1 MKKSYLFFIVHP
13 SKFHVFRHTINCL
26 KNDGH
31 RVDVVITSKDVLEDL
46 ILNEGWSYRNIFP
59 NGRKIRGIPT
69 YLAAIINAIVT
80 IVRLEIFLLGRRYSL
95 FITDDLLVVN
105 GKLRGTPSILFQDD
119 DVSAVPESVLLH
131 KFATHIMTP
140 SVSNMGKYN
149 DKKIEFHGY
158 KELGSLHP
166 SRFSPDKNIIKS
178 FNPDLSKYFVL
189 RLVSLKSTHDV
200 GKKGLN
206 NYEVQ
211 RLISML
217 EMKGAVFITSER
229 ELPEQ
234 FEKYRIKIR
243 SNDMAHALY
252 FAEFLI
258 ADSQTMSAEAGVLG
272 TPFIRFNDFVGKISY
287 LEELEKKYEL
297 GFGIRTNEKDK
308 LFDTVEKLLNNES
321 LRNEWILK
329 REKMIADKVDLT
341 NFMIWVF
348 KNYPDSADILKND
361 SSYQSKFMQK
371 AH

>member
-1 MKKSYLFFIVHP
+1 MDKKSFLFFIVHP
-13 SKFHVFRHTINCL
+13 AKFHVFRHTINCL

-31 RVDVVITSKDVLEDL
+31 LVDIVITSKDVLEQL

-59 NGRKIRGIPT
+59 NGRKIQGIPT
-69 YLAAIINAIVT
+69 YLAAFLNAIVT
-80 IVRLEIFLLGRRYSL
+80 IVRLELFLLRRNYSL

-140 SVSNMGKYN
+140 SVSYMGKHA
-149 DKKIEFHGY
+149 DKTIEFYGY

-178 FNPDLSKYFVL
+178 FNPDLTKYFVL
-189 RLVSLKSTHDV
+189 RLVSLKSTHDL
-200 GKKGLN
+200 GKQGLN
-206 NYEVQ
+206 NDEVQ

-217 EMKGAVFITSER
+217 ETKGAVFITSER

-234 FEKYRIKIR
+234 FEKYRIKI
-243 SNDMAHALY
+243 SPNDMAHALY

-287 LEELEKKYEL
+287 LKELEEKYEL
-297 GFGIRTNEKDK
+297 GFGIRTDEKEK
-308 LFDTVEKLLNNES
+308 LFTAVEELLKNEN
-321 LRNEWILK
+321 LRYDWELK
-329 REKMIADKVDLT
+329 REKMIAEKVDLT
-341 NFMIWVF
+341 SFMTWVF
-348 KNYPDSADILKND
+348 KNYPESAGILKND
-361 SSYQSKFMQK
+361 SSYQSKFM
-371 AH
+371 